1 MCKTGKGEN
10 PLGPEVCVQL
20 DEQPAEATEE
30 LTVSFHSHF
39 PLVHPTHKQPE
50 GSWQESFGNVV
61 LGYQPF

>member
-30 LTVSFHSHF
+30 LTLTFH
-39 PLVHPTHKQPE
+39 
-50 GSWQESFGNVV
+50 
-61 LGYQPF
+61 